1 MNKINLNNFDLI
13 LLIIL
18 SIVIL
23 YTTCIPLNTKESFN
37 NADLSKMADFD
48 AIQSVVDLSTKLLAG
63 NVTIDHN
70 MYTMGNINIS
80 GDLTVNT
87 PYSCNLLPPGIIVM
101 WHGDITKIPP
111 GWALCNGVGSTPN
124 LQGKFILGTNN
135 YNEIGTTGGSTTDTI
150 TIKPNN
156 IPSHIHQLM
165 NCSSKGDYN
174 QTGLGGG
181 DKHDGGGLRNDKR
194 SDQVSWISTAYG
206 GTTDPTKGDPI
217 VIPILPAYYQ
227 LDYIIKI

>member
-156 IPSHIHQLM
+156 IPSHIHQLL
-165 NCSSKGDYN
+165 NCSAHDN
-174 QTGLGGG
+174 QIKHKAGLGGG
-181 DKHDGGGLRNDKR
+181 NRMIGGGLRLDKD
-194 SDQVSWISTAYG
+194 SQAFWISTAYG
-206 GTTDPTKGDPI
+206 GTPTAGDPLT
-217 VIPILPAYYQ
+217 VSILPPYYQ